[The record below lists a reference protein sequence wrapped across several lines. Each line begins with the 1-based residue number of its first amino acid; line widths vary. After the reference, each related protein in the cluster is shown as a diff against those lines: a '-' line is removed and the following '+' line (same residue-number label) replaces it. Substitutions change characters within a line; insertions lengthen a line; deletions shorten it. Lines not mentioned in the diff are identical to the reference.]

1 MSDEADKATPEGQAD
16 TFIKHISTP
25 GKLSKPTLVRIKTV
39 TDRALQ
45 DIAVDGI
52 GHINGDHRG

>member
-1 MSDEADKATPEGQAD
+1 MSDDFDKATPEGAAD
-16 TFIKHISTP
+16 TLIKHITT

-45 DIAVDGI
+45 DIAVGGI
-52 GHINGDHRG
+52 GRGAGKDDG